1 MALVL
6 TLLVVTFS
14 SSIATAMH
22 APEEAFNSTVSY
34 IIICAMGAVFVI
46 SYNVIGGVFRG
57 LGDSKTPLI
66 TVGIACVVNI
76 IGDLVFVGILEDV
89 VFHLSFH

>member
-1 MALVL
+1 
-6 TLLVVTFS
+6 
-14 SSIATAMH
+14 
-22 APEEAFNSTVSY
+22 
-34 IIICAMGAVFVI
+34 MGAIFIV

-76 IGDLVFVGILEDV
+76 IGDLIFVGVFKMAATGAACATVLAHAISVILSLILIRRRGLPFLEKV
-89 VFHLSFH
+89 